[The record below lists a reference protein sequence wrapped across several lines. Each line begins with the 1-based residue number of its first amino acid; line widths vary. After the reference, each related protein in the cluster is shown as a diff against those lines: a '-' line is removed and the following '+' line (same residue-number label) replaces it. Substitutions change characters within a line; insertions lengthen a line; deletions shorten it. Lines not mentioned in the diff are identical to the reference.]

1 MVIRVLPARKGGI
14 YTNSGSSQALINYL
28 EHEAK
33 EEVDPKRSIFF
44 DQKREGI
51 ASHEVQEH
59 IDTNVKG
66 LRKNKPHFHSVVIS
80 PSRAELRHLE
90 GDEEKLKSYTRQ
102 VMDNYAQNFKNRH
115 QGKVEGK
122 DVVWYATLHK
132 DRQYSGLD
140 EEVQTGQAQPKQ
152 KKQGEQTHIHV
163 VVSARDQTMSRSLHP
178 DSGSRQFNY
187 NAWLTKSKKD
197 FEQSFGYRP
206 VITEA
211 QQKQRLEKQVNR
223 LERGGLLLDRE
234 QMHDIGRNQKYS
246 PDFWKRMNEVERGA
260 KKGDVFTPR
269 QAYERLIENPEPK
282 ERKDKGAKKPDIL
295 PSKVESVKYKSKSVN
310 SDTESITGKRQDKK
324 LEVHHLAEK
333 GEQKIDKHTDAS
345 SDQKFRPVRIDITP
359 LIGALRFESVPNTGG
374 HATGK
379 DDDFRR
385 RARRRR

>member
-1 MVIRVLPARKGGI
+1 MVIRVLPASKGGI
-14 YTNSGSSQALINYL
+14 YTNSGSSQALVNYL
-28 EHEAK
+28 EHEAN
-33 EEVDPKRSIFF
+33 EEMDPKRSIFF

-51 ASHEVQEH
+51 ASQEVQEH

-66 LRKNKPHFHSVVIS
+66 LRKNKPHFHSLVIS

-132 DRQYSGLD
+132 NRQYSGLD
-140 EEVQTGQAQPKQ
+140 EEVQTGKVQPKQ
-152 KKQGEQTHIHV
+152 KKEGEQTHIHV

-187 NAWLTKSKKD
+187 DAWLTKSKKD
-197 FEQSFGYRP
+197 FERSFEYKP
-206 VITEA
+206 VITET
-211 QQKQRLEKQVNR
+211 QQQQRLEKQVNR

-234 QMHDIGRNQKYS
+234 QMYDIGRSQKYS
-246 PDFWKRMNEVERGA
+246 SDFWKRMNEVERGA

-269 QAYERLIENPEPK
+269 QAYEQLIEKPESK
-282 ERKDKGAKKPDIL
+282 EKKGKELNKTDISPPESETAK
-295 PSKVESVKYKSKSVN
+295 SKAKSVN
-310 SDTESITGKRQDKK
+310 SGAESKS
-324 LEVHHLAEK
+324 EK
-333 GEQKIDKHTDAS
+333 GENRKTEDGQSQNLDGEKIDKHTNTAS
-345 SDQKFRPVRIDITP
+345 EQKFRPIRIDIMP

-385 RARRRR
+385 RGRRRR

>member
-1 MVIRVLPARKGGI
+1 MVIRVLPASKSGI
-14 YTNSGSSQALINYL
+14 YTNSGSSQALVNYL

-33 EEVDPKRSIFF
+33 EETGPKRSIFF
-44 DQKREGI
+44 NQKREGI
-51 ASHEVQEH
+51 ASQEVQEH
-59 IDTNVKG
+59 IDSNVKG
-66 LRKNKPHFHSVVIS
+66 LRKNKPHFHSLVIS

-90 GDEEKLKSYTRQ
+90 GDEEKLKTYTRQ

-115 QGKVEGK
+115 QGQVEGK
-122 DVVWYATLHK
+122 NVVWYATLHK
-132 DRQYSGLD
+132 NRQYSGLD
-140 EEVQTGQAQPKQ
+140 EEVQTGQAQSKQ

-187 NAWLTKSKKD
+187 DAWLTKSKKD
-197 FEQSFGYRP
+197 FEQSFGYKP
-206 VITEA
+206 VITET
-211 QQKQRLEKQVNR
+211 QQQQRLEKQVSR
-223 LERGGLLLDRE
+223 LGRGGLLLDRE

-246 PDFWKRMNEVERGA
+246 PEFWKKMNEVERGA

-269 QAYERLIENPEPK
+269 QAYERLIEKPESK
-282 ERKDKGAKKPDIL
+282 EQKVKGQTKEDIL
-295 PSKVESVKYKSKSVN
+295 PPKPGAARSKDNLVHPVADSK
-310 SDTESITGKRQDKK
+310 K
-324 LEVHHLAEK
+324 EK
-333 GEQKIDKHTDAS
+333 GEDRKADEGQSAEKSGEKIDMHTDTT
-345 SDQKFRPVRIDITP
+345 SDRKFRPIRIDIMP